1 MRLNPFRTGG
11 KRGQSPAEVRAERDQ
26 LADDKAALQAQLV
39 TAGQLIDAL
48 TEERDWFHDQW
59 KTVGHRDIDSR
70 QVVDCLS
77 DQLEVAL
84 KKVADLEAIAGPY
97 VDSTSAPEPLYAA
110 VAERR
115 DGEITREF
123 RALPA
128 APVAAPEPE
137 PIGPITLAQPLAQAV
152 GGAA

>member
-1 MRLNPFRTGG
+1 MRLNPFHARG
-11 KRGQSPAEVRAERDQ
+11 KRGQTPAQVRAERDQ
-26 LADDKAALQAQLV
+26 LADDNRALTNELAAARE
-39 TAGQLIDAL
+39 LIDTL
-48 TEERDWFHDQW
+48 TEERDWFHQQW
-59 KTVGHRDIDSR
+59 KTVGHRDIESG
-70 QVVDCLS
+70 VVLDCLS

-115 DGEITREF
+115 DGEITREV
-123 RALPA
+123 RAHPA

-137 PIGPITLAQPLAQAV
+137 PIGPITLVKPLAQAV

>member
-1 MRLNPFRTGG
+1 MRLNPFHARG
-11 KRGQSPAEVRAERDQ
+11 KRGQTPAQVRAERDQ
-26 LADDKAALQAQLV
+26 LADDNRALTNELAAARE
-39 TAGQLIDAL
+39 LIDTL
-48 TEERDWFHDQW
+48 TEERDWFHQQW
-59 KTVGHRDIDSR
+59 KTVGHRDIESG
-70 QVVDCLS
+70 VVVAH
-77 DQLEVAL
+77 LEQMLAAEQR
-84 KKVADLEAIAGPY
+84 KVAALERIAGPY
-97 VDSTSAPEPLYAA
+97 VDSSTAPEPLYAA

-137 PIGPITLAQPLAQAV
+137 PIGPITLVKPLAQAV